1 MHGLYVIRFETM
13 YELLSDFRW
22 ADRQTDTQTGSQDCI
37 GEVKIEMVWD

>member
-22 ADRQTDTQTGSQDCI
+22 ADRQTGRKDCI